1 MACYLWFLSINLSI
15 MKAKTIAIFISG
27 FFISNCVFSQDTSQN
42 QKLSQDRTYE
52 PAQSAPLPNEYSTP
66 QPHIYRDTRLGS
78 SSPLYNTYKKN
89 DYGAGAITTNPNKGS
104 GSAPTETFP
113 ATNSSQKSP
122 IYRDTRLGSSSPLY
136 NTYQKNDYGAG
147 AITTNPNK
155 GGGGSFT
162 PPSETITATP
172 QPDSLQ
178 NNQNSVTTSPKK
190 H

>member
-1 MACYLWFLSINLSI
+1 
-15 MKAKTIAIFISG
+15 MKAKTIAIFVSG
-27 FFISNCVFSQDTSQN
+27 FFISSCGFSQDTSAN
-42 QKLSQDRTYE
+42 QKITQDRTYE
-52 PAQSAPLPNEYSTP
+52 PAPLPNEYSTP

-104 GSAPTETFP
+104 GSTFTQTYPT
-113 ATNSSQKSP
+113 TNSLQKSP

-155 GGGGSFT
+155 DGGGSFI
-162 PPSETITATP
+162 PPADTQSGTL
-172 QPDSLQ
+172 QPDSMG
-178 NNQNSVTTSPKK
+178 NSHNSLTTSPDK

>member
-1 MACYLWFLSINLSI
+1 

-42 QKLSQDRTYE
+42 QRLTQDRTYQ
-52 PAQSAPLPNEYSTP
+52 PAQSTPLPNEYSTP
-66 QPHIYRDTRLGS
+66 QPHVYRDTRLGS

-89 DYGAGAITTNPNKGS
+89 DYGAGSITSNPNKGS
-104 GSAPTETFP
+104 GSTFTETYP
-113 ATNSSQKSP
+113 TTNSSQKNP

-155 GGGGSFT
+155 NGGGSFT
-162 PPSETITATP
+162 PPSQQESGTS
-172 QPDSLQ
+172 QPVDSVQ
-178 NNQNSVTTSPKK
+178 NDRNSVTTNPQKD
-190 H
+190 

>member
-1 MACYLWFLSINLSI
+1 
-15 MKAKTIAIFISG
+15 MKAKTLAIFVCG
-27 FFISNCVFSQDTSQN
+27 FFISTCGFSQDTSQN
-42 QKLSQDRTYE
+42 QRLTQDRTYE
-52 PAQSAPLPNEYSTP
+52 PARQAPLPNEYATP
-66 QPHIYRDTRLGS
+66 QPHIYRDARLGS

-104 GSAPTETFP
+104 GSTVTETYP
-113 ATNSSQKSP
+113 IQDSSQKSP

-162 PPSETITATP
+162 PPSVISSEATP
-172 QPDSLQ
+172 QDSSQ
-178 NNQNSVTTSPKK
+178 NNHNSLSKNSNN

>member
-1 MACYLWFLSINLSI
+1 MLFA
-15 MKAKTIAIFISG
+15 
-27 FFISNCVFSQDTSQN
+27 
-42 QKLSQDRTYE
+42 
-52 PAQSAPLPNEYSTP
+52 
-66 QPHIYRDTRLGS
+66 
-78 SSPLYNTYKKN
+78 
-89 DYGAGAITTNPNKGS
+89 
-104 GSAPTETFP
+104 
-113 ATNSSQKSP
+113 
-122 IYRDTRLGSSSPLY
+122 LY

-178 NNQNSVTTSPKK
+178 NNHNSVTTSPQK

>member
-1 MACYLWFLSINLSI
+1 
-15 MKAKTIAIFISG
+15 MKTKTIAIFVTGI
-27 FFISNCVFSQDTSQN
+27 FISNCVFSQDTSQN

-52 PAQSAPLPNEYSTP
+52 PAPLQNEYTTP

-89 DYGAGAITTNPNKGS
+89 DYGAGAITTNPNKGG
-104 GSAPTETFP
+104 GSIFNQTYP
-113 ATNSSQKSP
+113 ATDSSRSQ
-122 IYRDTRLGSSSPLY
+122 IFRDSRLGSSSPLY

-162 PPSETITATP
+162 SPAGNVNGTS
-172 QPDSLQ
+172 QPDSVQ
-178 NNQNSVTTSPKK
+178 NNHNSLSTNSQK

>member
-1 MACYLWFLSINLSI
+1 

-89 DYGAGAITTNPNKGS
+89 DYGAGAITTNPNKS
-104 GSAPTETFP
+104 
-113 ATNSSQKSP
+113 
-122 IYRDTRLGSSSPLY
+122 
-136 NTYQKNDYGAG
+136 
-147 AITTNPNK
+147 
-155 GGGGSFT
+155 GGGSFT
-162 PPSETITATP
+162 PSSETISAP
-172 QPDSLQ
+172 SQPDSLQ
-178 NNQNSVTTSPKK
+178 NNHDSVTTIPKK
-190 H
+190 Y